1 MGKKCKRSASS
12 SPPASPRKPAP
23 PPPLP
28 PLPPLP
34 YAAPFSVP
42 SLFALS
48 SRSLLVGMS
57 GGMELPPGFPR
68 EPLQR
73 CERAARQLMCP
84 GLGGAPCALEAGE
97 EEVLCGLCNLPLCA
111 YHGGRAKACGQCDA
125 VICYACQ
132 WGDEAHQKRIDMATL
147 PAYKKRWESKSAIY
161 VGPILGGIAL
171 APDPSVRH
179 SLQCV
184 ICDKNHCWLC
194 WQSQHPTEFE
204 KAKDINPCWGCD
216 LCNGSACME
225 CVVIVR
231 PVAGWPKST
240 NWAGDEP
247 AHVICNTCFDEDE
260 EGDFI
265 SLY

>member
-1 MGKKCKRSASS
+1 
-12 SPPASPRKPAP
+12 
-23 PPPLP
+23 
-28 PLPPLP
+28 
-34 YAAPFSVP
+34 
-42 SLFALS
+42 
-48 SRSLLVGMS
+48 MS
-57 GGMELPPGFPR
+57 EGMELPPGFPC

-73 CERAARQLMCP
+73 CERAARHLMCP

-125 VICYACQ
+125 VICFPCQ
-132 WGDEAHQKRIDMATL
+132 WPDEAHQKRIDMATL
-147 PAYKKRWESKSAIY
+147 PAYRSQWEKDDAHYRSCVAHGIKSAS
-161 VGPILGGIAL
+161 PPH

-179 SLQCV
+179 SIQCV
-184 ICDKNHCWLC
+184 VCDKNHCWLC
-194 WQSQHPTEFE
+194 WQSQHPSESKKDKETE
-204 KAKDINPCWGCD
+204 PCWGCD
-216 LCNGSACME
+216 SCNGAACMD

-247 AHVICNTCFDEDE
+247 AHVICNTCFDEDA